1 MFGFAASILP
11 GEGHCP
17 KETHAQAAVL
27 DGADQWSHCV
37 LDEDGVRGAML
48 PHLCVLDE
56 DGVRGAMLPHSGFM
70 FELAGPR
77 CGGTNRVGSPNVV

>member
-48 PHLCVLDE
+48 PH
-56 DGVRGAMLPHSGFM
+56 SGFM